1 MTGKN
6 KGFTLVEMLAV
17 VSIVVI
23 LLAVSAVGVAYYM
36 RWLQITE
43 LDNAAREIYMAAENR
58 ALLLHNE
65 GRLKGLVV
73 QEDSDYNAIT
83 VPSVDSEGSIKDE
96 VFYYVEYRPGYQ
108 ALESLLPANSIEH
121 SLFEGYFYLVY
132 EPDGGNITDV
142 FFSRRDMSVEDFQAF
157 YVMWRGTPKNR
168 RMKNN
173 PMIGYYG
180 SQTAANGNIGAL
192 FTPVIEIINREKLIL
207 NVSYR
212 VPNSLADE
220 TSLQVELAYGDCS
233 IPLELEG
240 TPAFSG
246 NYRVYSYSWVLDSL
260 EEENHFY
267 NLFDQV
273 SNPPGEFG
281 GDFTVTATVSHTGS
295 SASTAVAENNSLFAK
310 DSGGE
315 TAYVEYLRHLQ
326 NLDREISKTAGKK
339 NAVQRANINAALYES
354 APYEFV
360 PIVHDE
366 LAYYDGDGFVIR
378 NVTITGQS
386 GSTKTASGLFAD
398 VKGMKFSDVRL
409 VNTAVQ
415 RTDGKPVGALTGR
428 AEGVSFDGCRIYWEP
443 MVGSFNLRGLL
454 GDSSRGYRYQLKGN
468 AQAGGLAGILSGDNN
483 EIRECLSAT
492 LIEGETVGG
501 LIGENEG
508 TVAVEHSYADCY
520 LSGTGA
526 VSGPEGIIEGDVKGN
541 AAGLVGWSK
550 GSVSIRDCYA
560 AGFIDMGRTKAG
572 AGLCLGEGSCLAGHT
587 YSAMRYPGI
596 ENRDPNTDIV
606 PLCPNMTEEG
616 GENSVFYLRFRGML
630 SEEDGDIH
638 AKDYYAMTTVS
649 DTDDD
654 FAAVM
659 GQDHFQWKSYGESH
673 PYNLRTDLDLDAY
686 SFPGLKGIPHYGDWG
701 VQFHNFS
708 LVYYEQYTGEGGYGF
723 EGGNVSFLK
732 EDSTVVQD
740 GYAVVISKEDMD
752 TLGDSLNITFVYD
765 GEESGTQKN
774 GEYVFAVSEMPQVTD
789 GDTTYYLACLPG
801 EIVNQPYT
809 DGDFYQ
815 YMSFSYMLSGEAMK
829 GEYYY
834 CPHFARSV
842 LPYDE
847 ALEMKTAAEG
857 LAVSV
862 RSPRHLYMLSQ
873 YSDYYHNGHDYRFYQ
888 ELNLDYG
895 LYTGYG
901 LFTNGFVQEPAG
913 SFSLPFTGTY
923 DGGCHTIRNVVF
935 DTRGGRQRLYAG
947 LFGYSGGTIRNVA
960 YLLDAERTFSVSMG
974 NSADNLYVGGLVGG
988 NSGTI
993 ENCAVAGLNLIGQA
1007 FGSTIYVGGLA
1018 GQNQGLIRNSAAE
1031 SASLSADNSSYGT
1044 AYVGGL
1050 VGENTDSG
1058 MISTCYATG
1067 RVTAEVDSTSQ
1078 ARVCGFAGYNRGNI
1092 EDSYGAVDL
1101 ESSGFNVETYGFCGV
1116 TQGNQRGTYY
1126 LNTGNFTY
1134 RDISYSAHYAPRKAA
1149 QATYQE
1155 LTEGDSLVA
1164 GMGKGAAVL
1173 EWDGG
1178 TYPYPAVVVNSQ
1190 GEYVHYGQFPVPMKL
1205 GVMGVY
1211 YWERLEIDGMGSYH
1225 VSLLAADS
1233 NDRSITKNST
1243 LSTAHSDGGVVTDYG
1258 YGYYGEEGSRI
1269 NVSANDICYSENGGV
1284 GGLFDAGYPSD
1295 GIVDQALKD
1304 LMPGYDFHSYHSY
1317 GMENDGGGL
1326 YPRGEYEDPDHVIYQ
1341 NPYGYKDSNGRLV
1354 NIMNY
1359 KRKPNGTLTLK
1370 QGGTSVT
1377 FAINPHFADAMSV
1390 TSPGGWELDSDM
1402 LAIPPGMSEENP
1414 YGIRALYQLQCM
1426 NWHLVTSGDSSGGSP
1441 IEFSVNRTVYNAT
1454 NGFYGGNQYGF
1465 LYLSHDV
1472 RHSAVT
1478 EGNYN
1483 HSWTELYDYYWV
1495 QSHDLDGKKNDG
1507 SDTQFTPIAA
1517 FEDRKNSN
1525 ADNEQN
1531 GGAAGKDV
1539 TILTAW
1545 FGGSYDG
1552 NEYTIKNINIKADGA
1567 NCVGLFGV
1575 TLDATL
1581 KDIILYSES
1590 GENTVTVTG
1599 NTSCHLYHSWYA
1611 AGGLVGLA
1619 GVSAENT
1626 DASKTISNCS
1636 VAGYTIID
1644 NTRDINSNS
1653 YGGGAVGGL
1662 VGVCNLSLE
1671 GCTAVTT
1678 IDLEAVHN
1686 NIPDSFGTDLPL
1698 RAGGLAGACVAGINN
1713 CYVGGKI
1720 KVSEN
1725 NGIRSNRYI
1734 GGIVG
1739 GAGMRPMFVPYYSVT
1754 PTGGEVSVRNSYS
1767 YMELPDKNS
1776 GGKIQ
1781 NLYAIG
1787 GAGGSASFYVTLSN
1801 DYYLGMELESDD
1813 RFSVIVEN
1821 VPPTGGWRVNTNYSW
1836 GSGMV
1841 SRTIRV
1847 NGTNYYYTNQQNGSS
1862 GTSGGEITGSA
1873 LFEQSRSQW
1882 NRYTFKGW
1890 LIIDNG
1896 QYRLSTNWNEVQNA
1910 YSKTIPNDIHALTY
1924 PQLAGRDDIPINGE
1938 LKNIYTLLPAFSPV
1952 TSQNDE
1958 GYSMAGRY
1966 SYAPANEPNL
1976 AGLNYPF
1983 PTILTRGRKSIH
1995 VHYGSWPQN
2004 GIVRPDGGRS
2014 IELDLFTRSSW
2025 TERLTLSEDVA
2036 FGGTWEVTSAD
2047 PAIATGFGD
2056 ASQAGPGQEA
2066 GFNLTVTGNG
2076 VGTTVLTV
2084 SYRLGSSVHT
2094 LDITVNVT
2102 ARLELRPGEGMVEM
2116 FTNDAVEVQLLP
2128 YGRSWNSGETQPVLD
2143 LTAQNIAVTFQAD
2156 SINHDEHKTVSV
2168 EQRDGGIFM
2177 KLASDS
2183 TDGVSSISLG
2193 YGYGLSGAA
2202 YGGISA
2208 VPIRATA
2215 PGILPAQ
2222 PVVKVNES
2230 GNVAVTFAKSGGET
2244 AVIDAISSAESGNPD
2259 IAVVAMAVADNNGAD
2274 GKISLT
2280 VTGVA
2285 AGEANIVLKVSLT
2298 MDGRR
2303 HDVEV
2308 AVPITIEGQ

>member
-1 MTGKN
+1 MTGRN

-17 VSIVVI
+17 VSIMVI
-23 LLAVSAVGVAYYM
+23 LLAVSAVAVTYYI

-73 QEDSDYNAIT
+73 KEDSDDNAIT
-83 VPSVDSEGSIKDE
+83 VPSVDSEGNITDE

-108 ALESLLPANSIEH
+108 ALESLLPGNSIEH

-132 EPDGGNITDV
+132 EPEGGNITDV
-142 FFSRRDMSVEDFQAF
+142 FFARRDMGVEDFQAF
-157 YVMWRGTPKNR
+157 YVMWRGTGKNR
-168 RMKNN
+168 RMKNH

-180 SQTAANGNIGAL
+180 SQTAGNGNIGAL

-220 TSLQVELAYGDCS
+220 TSLQVELSYGDCS
-233 IPLELEG
+233 IPLALEG

-260 EEENHFY
+260 EEGNHFY

-281 GDFTVTATVSHTGS
+281 GDFTVTATVSHMGS
-295 SASTAVAENNSLFAK
+295 SASTAVAENNSLFAR

-326 NLDREISKTAGKK
+326 NLDRAISKTAGKV
-339 NAVQRANINAALYES
+339 NAVQRANINAAFYES
-354 APYEFV
+354 VPYEFV
-360 PIVHDE
+360 PIEQNE
-366 LAYYDGDGFVIR
+366 LTYYDGDGFVIR
-378 NVTITGQS
+378 NVTITQQS
-386 GSTKTASGLFAD
+386 SGTKTAAGLFAD

-415 RTDGKPVGALTGR
+415 GPDGKPVGALTGR
-428 AEGVSFDGCRIYWEP
+428 AEDVSFDGCRIYWEP

-468 AQAGGLAGILSGDNN
+468 AQAGGLAGSLSGDKN
-483 EIRECLSAT
+483 EIKECLSAT
-492 LIEGETVGG
+492 LIEGERTGG

-508 TVAVEHSYADCY
+508 TVTVKHSYADCY
-520 LSGTGA
+520 LSGTGTVLGLGA
-526 VSGPEGIIEGDVKGN
+526 AAGGDVKGS
-541 AAGLVGWSK
+541 AAGLIGWSG
-550 GSVSIRDCYA
+550 GSITISDCYA
-560 AGFIDMGRTKAG
+560 AGFIDMGRTETG
-572 AGLCLGEGSCLAGHT
+572 AGLCLGEGSFLAGHT

-596 ENRDPNTDIV
+596 ENRDPNRDIV

-616 GENSVFYLRFRGML
+616 GENSVYYLRFRGML
-630 SEEDGDIH
+630 SEEDGDVH
-638 AKDYYAMTTVS
+638 AKDYSAMTMVS

-654 FAAVM
+654 FAGVM

-673 PYNLRTDLDLDAY
+673 PYNLRTDLDLDVY

-708 LVYYEQYTGEGGYGF
+708 LVYYEQYEGEGGYGF

-732 EDSTVVQD
+732 EDSAVVQD

-752 TLGDSLNITFVYD
+752 TLGGSLKITFVYD
-765 GEESGTQKN
+765 GEEGGMQKS
-774 GEYVFAVSEMPQVTD
+774 GEYVFPVSEMPQVMD
-789 GDTTYYLACLPG
+789 GDSTYYLACLPG
-801 EIVNQPYT
+801 EIVNQSYT
-809 DGDFYQ
+809 AADFYQ
-815 YMSFSYMLSGEAMK
+815 YMSFSYMLSGETMK
-829 GEYYY
+829 GEYSY

-847 ALEMKTAAEG
+847 TLDMKTAAEG

-862 RSPRHLYMLSQ
+862 RTPRHLYMLSQ
-873 YSDYYHNGHDYRFYQ
+873 YWDYYHNGHDYRFYQ

-901 LFTNGFVQEPAG
+901 LFADGFVQEPVG
-913 SFSLPFTGTY
+913 SYSLPFTGTY
-923 DGGCHTIRNVVF
+923 DGGCHTIGNVVF

-947 LFGYSGGTIRNVA
+947 LFGYSGGTIRNVV
-960 YLLDAERTFSVSMG
+960 YLLDAESTFSVSMG

-993 ENCAVAGLNLIGQA
+993 ENCAVAGINLIGQA

-1018 GQNQGLIRNSAAE
+1018 GRNQGFIKNSAAE

-1058 MISTCYATG
+1058 MVSACYATG

-1101 ESSGFNVETYGFCGV
+1101 KSSGFNVETYGFCGV

-1134 RDISYSAHYAPRKAA
+1134 RDISYSAHYAPRKAVE
-1149 QATYQE
+1149 ATYRQ
-1155 LTEGDSLVA
+1155 LTEGDTSLVA

-1211 YWERLEIDGMGSYH
+1211 YWERLEIDGRGSYH

-1258 YGYYGEEGSRI
+1258 YGYYGEEGSGVT
-1269 NVSANDICYSENGGV
+1269 VSASDIGYSADGGV
-1284 GGLFDAGYPSD
+1284 GDTFHAGYSSD
-1295 GIVDQALKD
+1295 GIVDDALKD

-1317 GMENDGGGL
+1317 GMGENGGGL
-1326 YPRGEYEDPDHVIYQ
+1326 YPKGEYEDPKHAIYQ
-1341 NPYGYKDSNGRLV
+1341 NPYGYRDSYGWLV

-1359 KRKPNGTLTLK
+1359 KRKPNGTLTLI
-1370 QGGTSVT
+1370 QEGVSVA

-1402 LAIPPGMSEENP
+1402 LATPPGISEENP

-1426 NWHLVTSGDSSGGSP
+1426 NWHLVTPNDSADGSP
-1441 IEFSVNRTVYNAT
+1441 NGFSVNRTVYNAT

-1478 EGNYN
+1478 QGNYN

-1495 QSHDLDGKKNDG
+1495 QSHDLDGKKTDG

-1517 FEDRKNSN
+1517 FEDRKNSK
-1525 ADNEQN
+1525 ADAEPN

-1552 NEYTIKNINIKADGA
+1552 NEYTIKNINIRADGA

-1581 KDIILYSES
+1581 KNIVLYSES

-1599 NTSCHLYHSWYA
+1599 SPDYHLYHSWYA

-1619 GVSAENT
+1619 GVSSENT

-1644 NTRDINSNS
+1644 NTSYINSSS
-1653 YGGGAVGGL
+1653 YGGGAAGGL

-1678 IDLEAVHN
+1678 VKIQAAHN
-1686 NIPDSFGTDLPL
+1686 NSWSIPSGAPL
-1698 RAGGLAGACVAGINN
+1698 RVGGLAGACVAGINN

-1720 KVSEN
+1720 NVSGN
-1725 NGIRSNRYI
+1725 SNTRSNRYI
-1734 GGIVG
+1734 GGIIG

-1754 PTGGEVSVRNSYS
+1754 PTGGEVTVRNSYS
-1767 YMELPDKNS
+1767 YMGLPDKKS

-1787 GAGGSASFYVTLSN
+1787 GAGGADSFLVTLSN
-1801 DYYLGMELESDD
+1801 DFYLGMELESDD
-1813 RFSVIVEN
+1813 
-1821 VPPTGGWRVNTNYSW
+1821 
-1836 GSGMV
+1836 
-1841 SRTIRV
+1841 TI
-1847 NGTNYYYTNQQNGSS
+1847 S
-1862 GTSGGEITGSA
+1862 
-1873 LFEQSRSQW
+1873 
-1882 NRYTFKGW
+1882 
-1890 LIIDNG
+1890 
-1896 QYRLSTNWNEVQNA
+1896 
-1910 YSKTIPNDIHALTY
+1910 DIHALTY
-1924 PQLAGRDDIPINGE
+1924 PQLAGTEDIPVNGE
-1938 LKNIYTLLPAFSPV
+1938 LKNIYTLLPAFTPV

-1983 PTILTRGRKSIH
+1983 PTILTRGRRSIH

-2014 IELDLFTRSSW
+2014 IELDVFTRSSW

-2047 PAIATGFGD
+2047 PAVATGFGD
-2056 ASQAGPGQEA
+2056 VSQAGPGQET
-2066 GFNLTVTGNG
+2066 GFHLTVTGAG

-2084 SYRLGSSVHT
+2084 TYRLGSSVYT

-2102 ARLELRPGEGMVEM
+2102 ARLELRPREGMVEM
-2116 FTNDAVEVQLLP
+2116 FTSDAVEVQLLP
-2128 YGRSWNSGETQPVLD
+2128 YGRSWNPNEAQPVLD
-2143 LTAQNIAVTFQAD
+2143 LAALNIAVTFQAD
-2156 SINHDEHKTVSV
+2156 SINHDEHKTASV
-2168 EQRDGGIFM
+2168 EQRDGGIFL

-2193 YGYGLSGAA
+2193 YGYEFSGAA
-2202 YGGISA
+2202 YTGISA
-2208 VPIRATA
+2208 VPIRTTA

-2230 GNVAVTFAKSGGET
+2230 GNLAVTFAKSGGET
-2244 AVIDAISSAESGNPD
+2244 AVIDVILSAESGNPD
-2259 IAVVAMAVADNNGAD
+2259 IAVVAMAAADNNGAD
-2274 GKISLT
+2274 GKVSLT

-2298 MDGRR
+2298 MDERR

-2308 AVPITIEGQ
+2308 TIPITVEAQ